1 VALGSAPYGPFPQSY
16 RLTEAGDVL
25 LVPLPGHTPG
35 HLGVIVGPDEAA
47 QRITQERIRAYA
59 AANPTVYLAAH
70 DPDTGSRLAER
81 RVIQPGAAEPA
92 A

>member
-1 VALGSAPYGPFPQSY
+1 
-16 RLTEAGDVL
+16 
-25 LVPLPGHTPG
+25 
-35 HLGVIVGPDEAA
+35 VIVGPDEAA